1 MYKSSIE
8 TALNPYKETKL
19 YGRYITNV
27 MIEPLLKNLPDHAQV
42 LVEGM
47 SVKKQP
53 IYSITLGTGKKRI
66 LLWSQMHGNESTTTK
81 ALFDVL
87 NTFKGQ
93 PEILESCTL
102 LIIPILNPDGAEAYT
117 RFNADNIDLNRD
129 AQALS
134 QPESV
139 ILHTCFTRFKPDF
152 CFNLHGQ
159 RTIYN
164 VGNTS
169 NSATVSFLSP
179 AEDPNRCI
187 TKTRKIAMEVIAEIN
202 NNLQRFIPNQVALY
216 DDGFNHNCVGDAFQ
230 SLGVPTILFEAG
242 HYPNDYSR
250 EVTRALIYQSLM
262 VALHTI
268 SEKALTG
275 SGFEAYLKIPQN
287 NTCFF
292 DIIIR
297 NAIQDDQLVDIGIQY
312 QEKLVANKLHFVP
325 KIEKIE
331 KLQGFYGHKELNA
344 SFGKVLSNNHD
355 NIQIGSENDFV
366 WINNEK
372 YSLLLAES

>member
-139 ILHTCFTRFKPDF
+139 ILHTCFTRFQSPW
-152 CFNLHGQ
+152 
-159 RTIYN
+159 
-164 VGNTS
+164 
-169 NSATVSFLSP
+169 ATHY
-179 AEDPNRCI
+179 
-187 TKTRKIAMEVIAEIN
+187 
-202 NNLQRFIPNQVALY
+202 LQCWKHL
-216 DDGFNHNCVGDAFQ
+216 
-230 SLGVPTILFEAG
+230 
-242 HYPNDYSR
+242 
-250 EVTRALIYQSLM
+250 
-262 VALHTI
+262 
-268 SEKALTG
+268 
-275 SGFEAYLKIPQN
+275 
-287 NTCFF
+287 
-292 DIIIR
+292 
-297 NAIQDDQLVDIGIQY
+297 
-312 QEKLVANKLHFVP
+312 
-325 KIEKIE
+325 
-331 KLQGFYGHKELNA
+331 
-344 SFGKVLSNNHD
+344 
-355 NIQIGSENDFV
+355 
-366 WINNEK
+366 
-372 YSLLLAES
+372 